1 MGIGDNTIN
10 LLSKLKEFAKEKKV
24 DLSFDVYWEDG
35 SFNVNEIEVYF
46 KKYLKDFKYLDYM
59 EFQNFADTL
68 VNNYDNGIT
77 INVIFDS
84 DYYDYDDDYYQPDV
98 VTVEASNTNF
108 NGPASCKNYTL
119 IVEEFPISEKERL
132 LYKKSINSL
141 LYTVEVDQ
149 EGILEIQGNGID
161 KDNGLCSIEG
171 FNEYV
176 NRLIKFS
183 DLSDLNKVE
192 LVEKKS
198 SKELFKLLKEDL
210 KSLSETNYFDDFLEN
225 VPLMKDNAISIYF
238 QNNNKMRRSLINVFH
253 QGYGFNWN
261 AYDYDNPIRKN
272 LNFQTLHTFE
282 DLSWLNSTVSD
293 YYSKSSDS
301 HNLNGRGEREVSA
314 GKGLDL
320 MPILIDYLNSDI
332 INMLNEYS
340 EFEVVLNKGPV
351 DKIILSDMRMSGR
364 VLGINK
370 NNDKVLSMY
379 IDWNGNLSNDIDI
392 EQLKNG
398 INKLILDLNK

>member
-10 LLSKLKEFAKEKKV
+10 LLSRLKEFAEEKKV
-24 DLSFDVYWEDG
+24 DLSFDVYWEDE
-35 SFNVNEIEVYF
+35 SFNVNEVEVYF

-59 EFQNFADTL
+59 EFQHFADIL
-68 VNNYDNGIT
+68 ADNYDNGIT
-77 INVIFDS
+77 INIIFDN
-84 DYYDYDDDYYQPDV
+84 DNNYDDDYYQPDV

-108 NGPASCKNYTL
+108 TGAASCKNYTL
-119 IVEEFPISEKERL
+119 IVEDFPISEEKKI
-132 LYKKSINSL
+132 LYKRSINSL
-141 LYTVEVDQ
+141 SYMVNIDKDGIVEIIGD
-149 EGILEIQGNGID
+149 GID
-161 KDNGLCSIEG
+161 KDEDLCSIDG

-183 DLSDLNKVE
+183 DLTDLKKVE
-192 LVEKKS
+192 IIEKKS

-210 KSLSETNYFDDFLEN
+210 INLSETNYFDDFLEN
-225 VPLMKDNAISIYF
+225 VPLIKDSVISIYF
-238 QNNNKMRRSLINVFH
+238 QNKPRIRRSLINIFH

-261 AYDYDNPIRKN
+261 AYDYDNPIREN

-301 HNLNGRGEREVSA
+301 HNLNGRGEREVSV
-314 GKGLDL
+314 GKSLDL
-320 MPILIDYLNSDI
+320 LPILVDYLSSDI

-340 EFEVVLNKGPV
+340 EFEVVLNKGPI

-379 IDWNGNLSNDIDI
+379 IDWNGSLSSDINV